1 MGGGERRLGG
11 LGDGNGVGSQTCR
24 LEVVHLFPF
33 LERFSPELREK
44 LGFLTLGLR
53 VGGDLDLD
61 LLRDGER
68 DLHLG
73 PPLLPLAL
81 PLLPPGL
88 LPLGEGDLECLPS
101 GFPRVLDV
109 TPLVANDSGNFNVSA

>member
-1 MGGGERRLGG
+1 M
-11 LGDGNGVGSQTCR
+11 GVGIGVRSQTCR

-88 LPLGEGDLECLPS
+88 FPLGEGDLECLPS

>member
-1 MGGGERRLGG
+1 MYIWLKLYGFKPSGIAHT
-11 LGDGNGVGSQTCR
+11 QA
-24 LEVVHLFPF
+24 LFPSTSTEAAASF
-33 LERFSPELREK
+33 HES
-44 LGFLTLGLR
+44 
-53 VGGDLDLD
+53 GGDLDLD

-88 LPLGEGDLECLPS
+88 FPLGEGDLECLPS

-109 TPLVANDSGNFNVSA
+109 TPLVANDSGNFIVSA